1 MDCADEHEAL
11 LWERA
16 EQRSD
21 ELRDNLALREFE
33 MNTINEDIARD
44 IAVAVT
50 YLWQGFESAAVVHP
64 QAEYELHADIHGG
77 EIGIIGALWQPA
89 CIIERIVNKAVVA
102 GTEFPGVIQYEVYEG
117 LGSWLF
123 DHPAAL
129 EYPSNGQ
136 FEGHAQSVITT
147 WFERTNTTVG

>member
-21 ELRDNLALREFE
+21 ELRDNLALRELE

-44 IAVAVT
+44 IAVAVA
-50 YLWQGFESAAVVHP
+50 YLWQGFDKTACIQPRS
-64 QAEYELHADIHGG
+64 EYELHAAIHGG
-77 EIGIIGALWQPA
+77 ALGIVSALWRPA
-89 CIIERIVNKAVVA
+89 YIVEQIVNKAVVA
-102 GTEFPGVIQYEVYEG
+102 GTEFPGVIQYEVYEE